1 MRVCFVNS
9 EIYNFTGFSRLN
21 RIVGRELVKR
31 GIEVYVLV
39 PQTKGQR
46 KLEQLDGMTILGFP
60 YPSLKMLYSQSFFQ
74 LPEADIYEI
83 WNPYLIFSY
92 FIMRAT
98 PESKH
103 IIVFLDPRD
112 KEDTRRFL
120 AADPQMREIRKM
132 YNLGRIPYFVHY
144 PYVMYLRPYVAQKTV
159 SKGDTYFY
167 EAKFLLPKV
176 QKMHN
181 LKAEPIYMPQIAEI
195 SSKKPVKATLPTV
208 CFVAHWGVK
217 KRPELFF
224 DLARQFPQVQ
234 FIALGR
240 AMDAERDKELREIGS
255 GIPNLEMTGV
265 VSEERKRE
273 ILEKSWVLVNTAPIE
288 GMPQSF
294 IEACACRCALL
305 SAVNPDDFAQ
315 NFGYRVQDDDFK
327 SGLEHLLENNRWQ
340 EAGERGFEYV
350 RENNDL
356 NKVIERRIQVYES
369 LLEKR

>member
-176 QKMHN
+176 QKMHH
-181 LKAEPIYMPQIAEI
+181 LKNELIYMPQIADIFEQ
-195 SSKKPVKATLPTV
+195 KPTKSLQPTV

-234 FIALGR
+234 FIALGC